1 MEANS
6 SGAAHYLR
14 RTCPPVPRGPP
25 LCTVAQGKAKRGGG
39 GGEVE
44 VSPRGRVSKNRMNG
58 SKRESARAPEPTAH

>member
-14 RTCPPVPRGPP
+14 RTCPPVLRGPP

-39 GGEVE
+39 GGVKLRS
-44 VSPRGRVSKNRMNG
+44 VRVAG
-58 SKRESARAPEPTAH
+58 SVKIE